1 MFDIDLRPG
10 ISFFRRGEADWPER
24 RLAQG
29 DTMAAK
35 SRSFIPPF
43 VLLFIF
49 ISTGRTT
56 SSHSDLENAGV
67 CPIKWTA
74 KANLPLPH
82 RNGKAVSSGEKIYF
96 MGGYCPATKEEYES
110 SNYEYDPQKDSWTA
124 KAKIPVG
131 RSNFALASLGHRI
144 FVIGGDPVLPNND
157 LYLTDENRWEGL
169 APLSIPRQHID
180 CGIIGDKVYIVGGK
194 IRDPS
199 APVTPTVESIPITG
213 LEINNVW
220 PNAIR
225 VLKGD

>member
-1 MFDIDLRPG
+1 
-10 ISFFRRGEADWPER
+10 
-24 RLAQG
+24 
-29 DTMAAK
+29 MAAK

-96 MGGYCPATKEEYES
+96 KGGYCPATKEEYES
-110 SNYEYDPQKDSWTA
+110 SNYEYDPQKDRWTA